1 MSKKRFRDKLKKC
14 NRFYTENPEK
24 AKPKRWIQPQVVK
37 IDNCI
42 ELKLNEKYLLKIEI
56 SQVTSLK

>member
-1 MSKKRFRDKLKKC
+1 MEKPWESAHQKC
-14 NRFYTENPEK
+14 GL
-24 AKPKRWIQPQVVK
+24 PQAVK
-37 IDNCI
+37 IDNYI

>member
-1 MSKKRFRDKLKKC
+1 MRFKPLKFLLMVRRKGVRF
-14 NRFYTENPEK
+14 NRRLKIEEIVGDNLL
-24 AKPKRWIQPQVVK
+24 K

>member
-1 MSKKRFRDKLKKC
+1 M
-14 NRFYTENPEK
+14 E
-24 AKPKRWIQPQVVK
+24 QPQVVK

>member
-1 MSKKRFRDKLKKC
+1 M
-14 NRFYTENPEK
+14 E
-24 AKPKRWIQPQVVK
+24 QPQVVK
-37 IDNCI
+37 IDNYI